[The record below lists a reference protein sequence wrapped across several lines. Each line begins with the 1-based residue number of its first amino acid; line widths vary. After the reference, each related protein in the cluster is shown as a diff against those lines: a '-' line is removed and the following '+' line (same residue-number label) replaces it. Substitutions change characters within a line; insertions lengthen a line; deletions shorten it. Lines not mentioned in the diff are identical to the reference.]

1 MNDVLEKNADA
12 SFTESLSLGDKDEA
26 LKLVG
31 LERVGSFTEE
41 QYRRVRLKLVRLNLS
56 VFGSTCLSYRRIG
69 PSHTPALCGGLLLA
83 ISVGLPP

>member
-1 MNDVLEKNADA
+1 MSSSQMNDVLEKNADA

-41 QYRRVRLKLVRLNLS
+41 QYRRVRLKLVRFHLNF
-56 VFGSTCLSYRRIG
+56 FGFTCLSYY
-69 PSHTPALCGGLLLA
+69 
-83 ISVGLPP
+83 V